1 MVKIV
6 EAELKIEVNDDIKA
20 ASIAANIAPLRTKT
34 CKKCIIDTSSHYI
47 RIRIFYKVG
56 KPIKKTYTG

>member
-20 ASIAANIAPLRTKT
+20 ASIAANIAPLRTKK
-34 CKKCIIDTSSHYI
+34 CKKTIINISPHC
-47 RIRIFYKVG
+47 
-56 KPIKKTYTG
+56 KTHQEKLHRMKGYDA